1 MRVWTKQHGN
11 VLKMLLE
18 DGRYTAKKE
27 FAAGD
32 LGDQA
37 YLMREAYDWLTKN
50 GPMAKE
56 RPEDAE
62 YPVWVSFA
70 EKTTMLKDPDTVILE
85 LEVDPA
91 LLTFISIEK
100 WSAILDYS
108 YIAADEADRNRH
120 RELLKAY
127 GVSSDV
133 KAYMSQFY
141 PEIKRE
147 IRESW
152 KRLFEAGIPE
162 NLDAYYGNVWELR
175 KEWIVKVIR

>member
-1 MRVWTKQHGN
+1 MPPAAMQLRQRTPAERMRTQEGGASDAQAEQQPQPVIPQEWEESPYIYWNPGN
-11 VLKMLLE
+11 
-18 DGRYTAKKE
+18 D
-27 FAAGD
+27 
-32 LGDQA
+32 
-37 YLMREAYDWLTKN
+37 
-50 GPMAKE
+50 
-56 RPEDAE
+56 
-62 YPVWVSFA
+62 
-70 EKTTMLKDPDTVILE
+70 VILE

>member
-1 MRVWTKQHGN
+1 M
-11 VLKMLLE
+11 
-18 DGRYTAKKE
+18 
-27 FAAGD
+27 
-32 LGDQA
+32 
-37 YLMREAYDWLTKN
+37 
-50 GPMAKE
+50 
-56 RPEDAE
+56 
-62 YPVWVSFA
+62 
-70 EKTTMLKDPDTVILE
+70 
-85 LEVDPA
+85 
-91 LLTFISIEK
+91 
-100 WSAILDYS
+100 
-108 YIAADEADRNRH
+108 
-120 RELLKAY
+120 KAY

>member
-1 MRVWTKQHGN
+1 MRVWTKQHEN

-32 LGDQA
+32 LEDQA

-108 YIAADEADRNRH
+108 YIAARLGRNEDVRVEVLTRICLELGCSMDEIL
-120 RELLKAY
+120 EVLPEKT
-127 GVSSDV
+127 V
-133 KAYMSQFY
+133 K
-141 PEIKRE
+141 
-147 IRESW
+147 
-152 KRLFEAGIPE
+152 G
-162 NLDAYYGNVWELR
+162 
-175 KEWIVKVIR
+175 

>member
-1 MRVWTKQHGN
+1 MRVWTKQHEN

-32 LGDQA
+32 LEDQA

-85 LEVDPA
+85 L
-91 LLTFISIEK
+91 
-100 WSAILDYS
+100 
-108 YIAADEADRNRH
+108 
-120 RELLKAY
+120 
-127 GVSSDV
+127 
-133 KAYMSQFY
+133 
-141 PEIKRE
+141 
-147 IRESW
+147 
-152 KRLFEAGIPE
+152 
-162 NLDAYYGNVWELR
+162 
-175 KEWIVKVIR
+175 